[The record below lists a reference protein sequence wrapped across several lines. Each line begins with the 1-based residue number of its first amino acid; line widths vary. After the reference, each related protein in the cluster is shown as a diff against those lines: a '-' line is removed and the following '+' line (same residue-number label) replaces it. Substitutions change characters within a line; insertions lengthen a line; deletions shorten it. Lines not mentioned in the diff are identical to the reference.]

1 MSADSKVR
9 AWSDGLSRI
18 LKVTKG
24 RDTTTYV
31 WRVRTQT
38 WHVAERDRRLM
49 DSDIEQ
55 PESTAL
61 AWYAAVQP
69 EAA

>member
-1 MSADSKVR
+1 MSAERKVR

-31 WRVRTQT
+31 WRVLTET
-38 WHVAERDRRLM
+38 WHVAERERRLM
-49 DSDIEQ
+49 DSDVEQ

-61 AWYAAVQP
+61 AWQAAA
-69 EAA
+69 EGGAA